1 MPGQESVKVAVRI
14 RPMSQSEQ
22 ARGCQTVVKQATP
35 NFPHLLVGNGRTP
48 WHPFAYNYVFP
59 PSALQSQVYEEAISP
74 MLHKLFAGYNATILS
89 YGQRSSGK
97 TFTMGT
103 DFIGEM
109 DSNVGVIP
117 RAINE
122 IFCLIADGTEAAV
135 ALVDTRITCSFIEVY
150 QDQVYDL
157 LTENAID
164 IERHPVNIREAAG
177 GNIILEGLTEVPVN
191 DKQCALD
198 CLTRGSFGRA
208 SRNPAM
214 NNVSTR
220 SHAIFTLTMHH
231 TAKDDPTMVT
241 HSKFRMVDLAGS
253 ERSKKTKS
261 SGSRFKEGVEI
272 NKCLLALGNVI
283 TALGSSVG
291 SSKGHIPY
299 RSSKLTRLL
308 QDSLGGNSY
317 TLMIAC
323 VSPTDYNLSDTYST
337 LRYASQVRTI
347 KNKPIIN
354 QDPPQARIKQ
364 LKAIIHDMREEI
376 LSLKKD
382 EDKKLGAPQHGNA
395 GLTSSTSPSYKQLQE
410 ENRLLQLQLQ
420 AKMQELEA
428 NEIRVTS
435 ADRFL
440 EDIEQLLKP
449 QGKAGVPKDEMHSK
463 LAALLAREK
472 RSKKIE
478 ECWHK
483 LQQLETEVADLF
495 RPSVRIASEQAK
507 FKEEDA
513 KRIAG
518 NLERIDINEPFEL
531 GRRLAAT
538 LAEWRNLT
546 EGNTHDQAVMR
557 RAEAA
562 CWVWQIDKVMFS
574 TVKAMVPLFK
584 LQNERAK
591 KVKHIEQ
598 IKAQCARLQEGS
610 AKHKKLRRQILQNE
624 TDLEY
629 SNTQIND
636 LKTNILATCSES
648 LPKIIDD
655 RLAKLPNGSKVFNRM
670 LIKLVEASAFIIVA

>member
-59 PSALQSQVYEEAISP
+59 PSAMQSQVYEEAVSP
-74 MLHKLFAGYNATILS
+74 MLHKLFEGYNATILS

-103 DFIGEM
+103 DFVGEM

-135 ALVDTRITCSFIEVY
+135 ALVDTRITCSFIEVH

-191 DKQCALD
+191 DKHRALD

-214 NNVSTR
+214 NVSSR

-253 ERSKKTKS
+253 ERSKKTNS

-283 TALGSSVG
+283 TALSSSAG

-308 QDSLGGNSY
+308 QDSLGGNSH

-364 LKAIIHDMREEI
+364 MKAIIQDMRAEI
-376 LSLKKD
+376 LSLKKK

-395 GLTSSTSPSYKQLQE
+395 GLT
-410 ENRLLQLQLQ
+410 
-420 AKMQELEA
+420 
-428 NEIRVTS
+428 I
-435 ADRFL
+435 
-440 EDIEQLLKP
+440 
-449 QGKAGVPKDEMHSK
+449 
-463 LAALLAREK
+463 
-472 RSKKIE
+472 
-478 ECWHK
+478 
-483 LQQLETEVADLF
+483 
-495 RPSVRIASEQAK
+495 
-507 FKEEDA
+507 
-513 KRIAG
+513 
-518 NLERIDINEPFEL
+518 
-531 GRRLAAT
+531 
-538 LAEWRNLT
+538 
-546 EGNTHDQAVMR
+546 
-557 RAEAA
+557 
-562 CWVWQIDKVMFS
+562 
-574 TVKAMVPLFK
+574 KAMVPLFK

-591 KVKHIEQ
+591 KVKYIEQ

-636 LKTNILATCSES
+636 LQTNILATCSES

-655 RLAKLPNGSKVFNRM
+655 RLAKLPDGSKVFNRM
-670 LIKLVEASAFIIVA
+670 LIKLVEASAFLIVA